1 MHKKVKT
8 VIGFGGI
15 FGKKAGTGTGF
26 DDFVVSLR
34 GLKTDC
40 EWENF
45 RLFGKRCAVISMVL
59 SSGFS
64 CF

>member
-8 VIGFGGI
+8 VIVFRGN
-15 FGKKAGTGTGF
+15 FGKKAGADAGF

-34 GLKTDC
+34 GLKTIY